1 MNDKSRKKL
10 DILMTILMIVVMSYQ
25 ATGNLFHEVAGVI
38 LLILFVVHNIL
49 NRKWYKNILKGKY
62 SGFRNMMLIINILTL
77 IGMLTVMGTGIY
89 LSQSVFASLLGM
101 REAYLIRPW
110 HVAAGAWGM
119 ILVSSHGGM
128 HIRISR
134 NQKPLYLIGG
144 ILLAAFDIWAFFA
157 LDMPNRLIL
166 RDTGMYWRY
175 SGISLFL
182 ANASMMTFFAGLA
195 AILTSWLKRKRNKTG
210 SNPNAPQAVLSKGT
224 VHLLHRKLR

>member
-1 MNDKSRKKL
+1 MGQKSRKKL
-10 DILMTILMIVVMSYQ
+10 DVLMVILMIVVMSYQ

-38 LLILFVVHNIL
+38 LLVLFVVHNIL
-49 NRKWYKNILKGKY
+49 NRKWYKNIPKGKY

-77 IGMLTVMGTGIY
+77 ICMLAAMGTGIY

-119 ILVSSHGGM
+119 ILVSFHGGM
-128 HIRISR
+128 HIRIPGE
-134 NQKPLYLIGG
+134 KKVLYGIGG
-144 ILLAAFDIWAFFA
+144 ILSAVSGIWAFFA

-175 SGISLFL
+175 SGLILFL
-182 ANASMMTFFAGLA
+182 ANALMMAFFAGVA
-195 AILTSWLKRKRNKTG
+195 AIMADWLKRKRKRT
-210 SNPNAPQAVLSKGT
+210 
-224 VHLLHRKLR
+224 RK

>member
-1 MNDKSRKKL
+1 MGQKSRKKL
-10 DILMTILMIVVMSYQ
+10 DVLMVILMIVAMSYQ

-38 LLILFVVHNIL
+38 LLVLFVVHNIL
-49 NRKWYKNILKGKY
+49 NRKWYKNIPKGKY

-77 IGMLTVMGTGIY
+77 ICMLAAMGTGIY

-119 ILVSSHGGM
+119 ILVSFHGGM
-128 HIRISR
+128 HIRIPGE
-134 NQKPLYLIGG
+134 KKVLYGIGG
-144 ILLAAFDIWAFFA
+144 ILSAVSGIWAFFA

-175 SGISLFL
+175 SGLILFL
-182 ANASMMTFFAGLA
+182 ANALMMAFFAGVA
-195 AILTSWLKRKRNKTG
+195 AIMADWLKRKRNRT
-210 SNPNAPQAVLSKGT
+210 
-224 VHLLHRKLR
+224 RK